1 MEAEVRNLKH
11 TQNARIE
18 HPGKLGETQIL
29 GGATRAHIPALLR
42 TLLSDVGVTHLP
54 LLF

>member
-11 TQNARIE
+11 IQNARIE

-29 GGATRAHIPALLR
+29 GGATRAHLPALLR

>member
-11 TQNARIE
+11 IQNACIE

-42 TLLSDVGVTHLP
+42 MLLSDVGVTHLP